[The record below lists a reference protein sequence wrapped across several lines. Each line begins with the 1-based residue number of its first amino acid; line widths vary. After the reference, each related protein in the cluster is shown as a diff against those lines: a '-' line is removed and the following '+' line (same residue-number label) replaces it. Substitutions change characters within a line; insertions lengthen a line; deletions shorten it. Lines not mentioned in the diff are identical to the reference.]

1 MCVCVKAAEL
11 NACCKLFTNMK
22 AHVQAALLEEV
33 LCALQKHSLK
43 RCPCVPEQFTS
54 NEHTWA
60 NIADQG

>member
-1 MCVCVKAAEL
+1 
-11 NACCKLFTNMK
+11 MK

-33 LCALQKHSLK
+33 LCALQKHSFK
-43 RCPCVPEQFTS
+43 WCPCVPEQFTS